1 MYDQIEEAVD
11 GLVAALQDG
20 TVEQI
25 VQRHAVWGPA
35 GRGSA
40 PPHRKPTPLQG
51 REFPGRG

>member
-25 VQRHAVWGPA
+25 VQRHAV
-35 GRGSA
+35 
-40 PPHRKPTPLQG
+40 
-51 REFPGRG
+51 